1 MSEIDY
7 QCDQIFRD
15 TPIRFYPRK
24 GVEIDEKIDLILQ
37 TLGITIPV
45 KWIVA
50 D

>member
-7 QCDQIFRD
+7 QCDSIFRD

-45 KWIVA
+45 KWIFA